1 MTSANVSCRPYD
13 RFLPEIAAEIQ
24 CLGASS
30 YFILNTIGIIEHL
43 ASALTGSIS
52 PGFHAATEY
61 RQHLLALHH
70 PPVPSPRIVLCYPVE
85 KRHIRQIQRS
95 WPAATV
101 VDAGQERIAE
111 ELPTADIFCGHA
123 KVPVP
128 WDETI
133 AAGRLRWIQ
142 SSAAG
147 LDHCLVPS
155 VVASG
160 VTVTSASGVLADQ
173 VAEQAMALATACT
186 RRIPLFLQQQQQ
198 REFIRR
204 PTRDLTG
211 STVLIVGFGG
221 NGRRLAEVLAP
232 WKTRLLA
239 TDYFPDQPATGLDQ
253 LAGPDAF
260 RRLLPEADIVM
271 LAAPLTAET
280 RGMIDAEAVSQMK
293 RGSILINVARGGL
306 VVESAV
312 VAGLESGQLDSAGFD
327 VTPEEPPSAASPL
340 WDAPSL
346 VITPHVGGQSVHRID
361 RMTDLFSA
369 NLVRYSQGLPL
380 INAVDKQLGFP
391 SPDGPPLP
399 F

>member
-1 MTSANVSCRPYD
+1 MS
-13 RFLPEIAAEIQ
+13 
-24 CLGASS
+24 
-30 YFILNTIGIIEHL
+30 
-43 ASALTGSIS
+43 
-52 PGFHAATEY
+52 
-61 RQHLLALHH
+61 
-70 PPVPSPRIVLCYPVE
+70 SPRIVLCYPVE
-85 KRHIRQIQRS
+85 ERHIRQIQQAC
-95 WPAATV
+95 PTATI
-101 VDAGQERIAE
+101 VDAGQGRIAD

-128 WDETI
+128 WDETVT
-133 AAGRLRWIQ
+133 AGRLRWIQ

-155 VVASG
+155 VVASA

-173 VAEQAMALATACT
+173 VAEQTIALVTACT
-186 RRIPLFLQQQQQ
+186 RRIPLFLQQQRQ

-221 NGRRLAEVLAP
+221 NGRRLAQVLTP

-239 TDYFPDQPATGLDQ
+239 TDYFPDQAANGLEK
-253 LAGPDAF
+253 LAGPDALDQ
-260 RRLLPEADIVM
+260 LLPEADIVV
-271 LAAPLTAET
+271 LAAPLTAAT
-280 RGMIDAEAVSQMK
+280 RGMIDAEAVSRMK

-306 VVESAV
+306 VVEAAV

-327 VTPEEPPSAASPL
+327 VTPEEPPAADSPL
-340 WDAPSL
+340 WDASGL
-346 VITPHVGGQSVHRID
+346 VITPHVGGQSAHRID
-361 RMTDLFSA
+361 RMTDLFCA
-369 NLVRYSQGLPL
+369 NLVRYCEGRPL
-380 INAVDKQLGFP
+380 INAVDKRLGFP